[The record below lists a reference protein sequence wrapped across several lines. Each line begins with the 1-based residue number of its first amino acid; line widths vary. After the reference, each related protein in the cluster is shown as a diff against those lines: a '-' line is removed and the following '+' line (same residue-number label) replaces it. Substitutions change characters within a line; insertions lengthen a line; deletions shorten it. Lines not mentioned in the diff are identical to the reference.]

1 MNYLAHF
8 HLAGDNEGMIVG
20 ALLGDFIKGPL
31 SSPAISSLNLS
42 IEILRG
48 IQLHRCIDSH
58 VDQLPELS
66 QLGRMLPSSLWRY
79 KHIFLD
85 LFFDYML
92 CLHWQNFDNRSHKQY
107 CNKII
112 TILHQHHIY
121 MPNSAKQF
129 LFRLDE
135 HQLLCRYGQRSVQT
149 AIIKRLG
156 QRLNQANLFDQ
167 AVDAI
172 WRLEAPWMS
181 SCQRIYPELQR
192 FAAAKR
198 IELSRS
204 L

>member
-8 HLAGDNEGMIVG
+8 HLAGDDEGMIIG

-31 SSPAISSLNLS
+31 SSSAISALNLS
-42 IEILRG
+42 TEILQG

-58 VDQLPELS
+58 VDQLSELS

-92 CLHWQNFDNRSHKQY
+92 SLHWQSFDHRPLNHY

-112 TILHQHHIY
+112 TILNQHRVS

-129 LFRLDE
+129 LLRLDE
-135 HQLLCRYGQRSVQT
+135 HQLLCRYGQRPVQI

-156 QRLNQANLFDQ
+156 QQLNQVDLFDQ
-167 AVDAI
+167 AVDVI
-172 WRLEAPWMS
+172 WQLEAPWMS
-181 SCQRIYPELQR
+181 SCQRIYPEIQR

-198 IELSRS
+198 LELKHSF
-204 L
+204 